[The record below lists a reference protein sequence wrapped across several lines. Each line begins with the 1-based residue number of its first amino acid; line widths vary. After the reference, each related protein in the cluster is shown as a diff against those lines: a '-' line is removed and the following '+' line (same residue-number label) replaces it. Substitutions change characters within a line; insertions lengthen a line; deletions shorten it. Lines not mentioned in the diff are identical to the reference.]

1 MTPAAP
7 RALIAEDEPLLAAA
21 LQHELR
27 TAWPELQIAA
37 TVGDGLSA
45 VQEALA
51 LQPDV
56 LFFDIRMPGQT
67 GLDAAVALADAWP
80 ADRPFPA
87 LVFVTA
93 YDQYAVQAFEAQA
106 VDYLLK
112 PVQSTRLQKTVHK
125 LRLALIHKAQSA
137 TNSIANQSTAALP
150 PAHTEAHTQALEPSL
165 QRTVDQLRYLLAQP
179 GLWPGATSSATSAP
193 LAPTPL
199 ATQQQPPRLTVVQAS
214 HGSQIHMVPVSDVL
228 YFEAADK
235 YVRVLTAGAEY
246 LIRTP
251 LKELSDQLDPQEFWQ
266 VHRSTLGRASAIATV
281 VRDGSGKLQ
290 LNLRGRPERLAVS
303 RLYAHLFKAM

>member
-21 LQHELR
+21 LQQELR

-45 VQEALA
+45 VQQALA

-112 PVQSTRLQKTVHK
+112 PVQSARLQKTVQK
-125 LRLALIHKAQSA
+125 LRLALIQKAQAA
-137 TNSIANQSTAALP
+137 TNSIANQSTAALA
-150 PAHTEAHTQALEPSL
+150 PAHTETQAHALEPSL
-165 QRTVDQLRYLLAQP
+165 QRTVDQLRHLLAQP

-193 LAPTPL
+193 TPL
-199 ATQQQPPRLTVVQAS
+199 ATQQQPPRLTVIQAG
-214 HGSQIHMVPVSDVL
+214 HGSQIHMVPVGDVL

-266 VHRSTLGRASAIATV
+266 VHRSTLVRARAIATV
-281 VRDGSGKLQ
+281 VRDESGKLH